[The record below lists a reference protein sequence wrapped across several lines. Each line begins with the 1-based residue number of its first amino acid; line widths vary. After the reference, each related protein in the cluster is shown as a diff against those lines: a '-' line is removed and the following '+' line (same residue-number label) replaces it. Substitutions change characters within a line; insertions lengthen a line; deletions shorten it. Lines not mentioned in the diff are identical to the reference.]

1 MMQKLTDTKHRGIH
15 WSNEEIEIATKSYKD
30 GLSIKEI
37 ANKIERTEDSIH
49 KKIKEL
55 NLTNRKKNWS
65 ETEESELIKLFN
77 EGKSNKYLSEFFNR
91 PLRGIQG
98 HLLKLGLKRR
108 EINVWKDNPRN
119 DFWTDTEIDTVK
131 LLIEQGESARDIALK
146 INRSTGVLFNKLSEL
161 NLKIKKKSNIQESN
175 YRRYYTLNDNYF
187 EKIDSQMKAYFLGW
201 LMTDGYVG
209 HSINSARGEYKSN
222 RIGMKLSIKDVSI
235 LEELRSALETNVPI
249 KYGQARSTEF
259 TNKKTGKKNIISSG
273 MSCALDFSS
282 AKMKEDLKQYG
293 VVNKKTYTIGFPE
306 NVPKTFYPGL
316 IAGLISG
323 DGCIDIKKN
332 HQTGRILRISL
343 AANLHLLERIKEI
356 LIEEIQY
363 KPKIRKEKTSEKLFI
378 LELNQTE
385 SINLYSWLK
394 RNNVRIMERKTSIL
408 EKFIVEKGYNI

>member
-131 LLIEQGESARDIALK
+131 LLI
-146 INRSTGVLFNKLSEL
+146 
-161 NLKIKKKSNIQESN
+161 
-175 YRRYYTLNDNYF
+175 
-187 EKIDSQMKAYFLGW
+187 
-201 LMTDGYVG
+201 
-209 HSINSARGEYKSN
+209 
-222 RIGMKLSIKDVSI
+222 
-235 LEELRSALETNVPI
+235 
-249 KYGQARSTEF
+249 
-259 TNKKTGKKNIISSG
+259 
-273 MSCALDFSS
+273 
-282 AKMKEDLKQYG
+282 
-293 VVNKKTYTIGFPE
+293 
-306 NVPKTFYPGL
+306 
-316 IAGLISG
+316 
-323 DGCIDIKKN
+323 
-332 HQTGRILRISL
+332 
-343 AANLHLLERIKEI
+343 
-356 LIEEIQY
+356 
-363 KPKIRKEKTSEKLFI
+363 
-378 LELNQTE
+378 
-385 SINLYSWLK
+385 
-394 RNNVRIMERKTSIL
+394 
-408 EKFIVEKGYNI
+408 